1 MPDAI
6 VVDRHAAVSADT
18 LSRASPLRV
27 YGRWHGVAEGAVMLA
42 VLLAIDAATTGGT
55 RFGAVQP
62 SPFGF
67 VVLLVSAQYGLGQ
80 GALVALLAIAAR
92 YGGHLPQ
99 QGFGQDSIVYLR
111 EVATDPVL
119 WLACALVV
127 GGIASRLRAR
137 AAAAERAA
145 FRARQELSVTV
156 AAAGR
161 LSASLAVLEGKV
173 AGQLRTASS
182 IYEAA
187 RGLGP
192 DMPDVLSNAPAL
204 LRAATECTRCSI
216 YLLEGDTLHLAA
228 SEGRRADDGLADRI
242 GPGPLFEAVVGRR
255 ATLVAS
261 RVADA
266 EVLARQGVLA
276 APITAPGDGAVP
288 GAVLGML
295 KVEEIG
301 FARLHLD
308 TVANFQAVCAW
319 VGTALMHADA
329 FVQARDERFTVGGG
343 RLVSAH
349 HSERMIGYLTGLAAR
364 LGFDLSLLTVEV
376 GDGQAAEPQD
386 HAAGTDWV
394 RRLLEDSFRD
404 TDMMLEVLLDQRR
417 FSVLLPGTDH
427 VGAEIAADRLRATFA
442 LGDPQQ
448 IGQVIVRSVTLHD
461 GRSGLEHA
469 A

>member
-1 MPDAI
+1 MPDTLDADI
-6 VVDRHAAVSADT
+6 PAGGSRRAAPPG
-18 LSRASPLRV
+18 SP
-27 YGRWHGVAEGAVMLA
+27 GRWHGIAEGVVMLA

-55 RFGAVQP
+55 RFGGVQP
-62 SPFGF
+62 SPFGI

-80 GALVALLAIAAR
+80 GALVAVLAIAAR
-92 YGGHLPQ
+92 YAGHLPQ

-127 GGIASRLRAR
+127 GGIAGRLRAR

-145 FRARQELSVTV
+145 LGAREELSVTV

-173 AGQLRTASS
+173 AGQLRTASA

-192 DMPDVLSNAPAL
+192 DMPDVLGNAPAL

-242 GPGPLFEAVVGRR
+242 GPSPLFEAMVGRR
-255 ATLVAS
+255 ATLVVS
-261 RVADA
+261 RAADA
-266 EVLARQGVLA
+266 EVLARQGILA
-276 APITAPGDGAVP
+276 APIIAPGDGTVP

-295 KVEEIG
+295 KIEEIG

-319 VGTALMHADA
+319 VGTALMHAEA

-343 RLVSAH
+343 RLVSAR
-349 HSERMIGYLTGLAAR
+349 HSERMIGYLTGLAVR

-376 GDGQAAEPQD
+376 EDTGELQGD
-386 HAAGTDWV
+386 AAGTDRV
-394 RRLLEDSFRD
+394 RHLLEDSFRD
-404 TDMMLEVLLDQRR
+404 TDMMLEVLLDRRR

-427 VGAEIAADRLRATFA
+427 VGAEIAADRLRAAFA
-442 LGDPQQ
+442 PG
-448 IGQVIVRSVTLHD
+448 GTRQVDRVTVRSVTLHD

>member
-1 MPDAI
+1 MSDAI
-6 VVDRHAAVSADT
+6 VAGRRGATSVDAFGE
-18 LSRASPLRV
+18 ASLP
-27 YGRWHGVAEGAVMLA
+27 GRWSRCRGVAEGAVMLA
-42 VLLAIDAATTGGT
+42 VLLAVDFAATGGT
-55 RFGAVQP
+55 RFAGVQP
-62 SPFGF
+62 SPFGL

-99 QGFGQDSIVYLR
+99 QDFGQDSIVYLR
-111 EVATDPVL
+111 GVATDPVL
-119 WLACALVV
+119 WLGCALVV

-137 AAAAERAA
+137 AAAAERVALH
-145 FRARQELSVTV
+145 ARHELSVTV

-192 DMPDVLSNAPAL
+192 DMPDVLSNAPSL

-216 YLLEGDTLHLAA
+216 YLLEGDSLHLAA
-228 SEGRRADDGLADRI
+228 SEGRRADDGLVDRI

-261 RVADA
+261 RGADA
-266 EVLARQGVLA
+266 EVLAGQGILA
-276 APITAPGDGAVP
+276 APIIAPGDGAVP

-319 VGTALMHADA
+319 VGTALMHAET

-376 GDGQAAEPQD
+376 EAGD
-386 HAAGTDWV
+386 AAGMDRV
-394 RRLLEDSFRD
+394 RRVLEDGFRD

-427 VGAEIAADRLRATFA
+427 VGAETAADRLRAAFA

-448 IGQVIVRSVTLHD
+448 VGRVTVRSVTLHD

>member
-1 MPDAI
+1 MSDAI
-6 VVDRHAAVSADT
+6 VAGRRGATSVDAFGE
-18 LSRASPLRV
+18 ASLP
-27 YGRWHGVAEGAVMLA
+27 GRWSRCRGVAEGAVMLA
-42 VLLAIDAATTGGT
+42 VLLAIDFAATGGT
-55 RFGAVQP
+55 RFAGVQP

-99 QGFGQDSIVYLR
+99 QDFGQDSIVYLR
-111 EVATDPVL
+111 GVATDPVL
-119 WLACALVV
+119 WLGCALVV

-137 AAAAERAA
+137 AAAAERVALH
-145 FRARQELSVTV
+145 ARQELSVTV

-192 DMPDVLSNAPAL
+192 DMPDVLSNAPSL

-216 YLLEGDTLHLAA
+216 YLLESDTLHLAA

-261 RVADA
+261 RSADA
-266 EVLARQGVLA
+266 EVLAGQGILA

-319 VGTALMHADA
+319 VGTALMHAEA

-376 GDGQAAEPQD
+376 EAGD
-386 HAAGTDWV
+386 AAGMDRV
-394 RRLLEDSFRD
+394 RRVLEDGFRD

-427 VGAEIAADRLRATFA
+427 VGAETAADRLRVAFA
-442 LGDPQQ
+442 LDDSRQAGR
-448 IGQVIVRSVTLHD
+448 VTVRSVTLHD

>member
-1 MPDAI
+1 MPEAI
-6 VVDRHAAVSADT
+6 SVDRAADPVDI
-18 LSRASPLRV
+18 LQRV
-27 YGRWHGVAEGAVMLA
+27 RLPRLHEQWHGIAEGAVMLA
-42 VLLAIDAATTGGT
+42 VLLAVDAVVTGGA
-55 RFGAVQP
+55 RFEGIQP
-62 SPFGF
+62 SPFGL

-80 GALVALLAIAAR
+80 GAFVALLAIAAR

-111 EVATDPVL
+111 QVATDPML

-127 GGIASRLRAR
+127 GSIASRLRAR
-137 AAAAERAA
+137 VAAAERTALH
-145 FRARQELSVTV
+145 ARQELSVTV
-156 AAAGR
+156 TAASR

-187 RGLGP
+187 RDLGP

-216 YLLEGDTLHLAA
+216 YLLKGDSLHLAA
-228 SEGRRADDGLADRI
+228 SEGRRADDGLAERI

-261 RVADA
+261 RTADA
-266 EVLARQGVLA
+266 EVLARQGILA
-276 APITAPGDGAVP
+276 APIIAPGNGAVP

-319 VGTALMHADA
+319 VGTALMHAEA

-349 HSERMIGYLTGLAAR
+349 HSERMIDYLTGLAAR

-376 GDGQAAEPQD
+376 GGREAAGQHD
-386 HAAGTDWV
+386 DAAGTGWV
-394 RRLLEDSFRD
+394 RQLLEDSFRD

-427 VGAEIAADRLRATFA
+427 IGAEIAADRLRVAFE
-442 LGDPQQ
+442 LGNTQE
-448 IGQVIVRSVTLHD
+448 IGVVTVRSVTLHD
-461 GRSGLEHA
+461 GRSGLEDA

>member
-1 MPDAI
+1 MTDAI
-6 VVDRHAAVSADT
+6 VADRSAAGPFDA
-18 LSRASPLRV
+18 LRRALLPGSH
-27 YGRWHGVAEGAVMLA
+27 GRWRGVAEGAVMLA
-42 VLLAIDAATTGGT
+42 LLLAADTVTTGGT
-55 RFGAVQP
+55 RFVGIQP
-62 SPFGF
+62 SPFGL

-145 FRARQELSVTV
+145 VHARQELSITV

-192 DMPDVLSNAPAL
+192 DMPDVLSNAPSL

-242 GPGPLFEAVVGRR
+242 GPGALFEAVVGRR

-261 RVADA
+261 RAADA
-266 EVLARQGVLA
+266 EVLARQGILA
-276 APITAPGDGAVP
+276 APIIAPGDGMVP

-319 VGTALMHADA
+319 IGTALMHAEA

-349 HSERMIGYLTGLAAR
+349 HSERMISYLIGLATR

-376 GDGQAAEPQD
+376 GLEEAAEIS
-386 HAAGTDWV
+386 AAGVDWV
-394 RRLLEDSFRD
+394 RHLLEESFRD
-404 TDMMLEVLLDQRR
+404 TDMMLEVLLEQRR

-427 VGAEIAADRLRATFA
+427 VGAEIAADRLRAAFA
-442 LGDPQQ
+442 LGDPRQ
-448 IGQVIVRSVTLHD
+448 IGPVTVRSLTLHD
-461 GRSGLEHA
+461 SGSGLEHA